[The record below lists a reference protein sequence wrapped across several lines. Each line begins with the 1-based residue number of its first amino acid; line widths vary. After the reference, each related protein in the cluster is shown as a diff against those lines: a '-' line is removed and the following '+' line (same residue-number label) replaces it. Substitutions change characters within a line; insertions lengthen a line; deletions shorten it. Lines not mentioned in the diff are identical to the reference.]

1 MLELKN
7 VTKIFNKGSI
17 DEKVVLS
24 NLNLNVEDGDFITI
38 IGSNGTGKSTLF
50 NCIAGSILIDDGQI
64 LLDNV
69 DISKVKEHKRAKYI
83 GRVFQDPMLG
93 TCPNL
98 TILENLSLSYMHTF
112 NKKYL
117 SRLNK
122 NDLAIIKEKCK
133 ELDMGLEERLNTPI
147 GLLSGGQRQALTL
160 LMATFAKPK
169 ILLLDEHTAALD
181 PKTSEKIMD
190 ITKNIVEKYHITT
203 LMITHNINNALNT
216 GNKTIVLNDGK
227 VYKILGE
234 ERKNYSYK
242 DILKLY
248 ESSKDGISDRDLL
261 F

>member
-1 MLELKN
+1 
-7 VTKIFNKGSI
+7 
-17 DEKVVLS
+17 
-24 NLNLNVEDGDFITI
+24 
-38 IGSNGTGKSTLF
+38 
-50 NCIAGSILIDDGQI
+50 
-64 LLDNV
+64 
-69 DISKVKEHKRAKYI
+69 
-83 GRVFQDPMLG
+83 MLG

-98 TILENLSLSYMHTF
+98 TILENLSLSYMHAF

-117 SRLNK
+117 SKLNK
-122 NDLAIIKEKCK
+122 NDLAIIKDKCK
-133 ELDMGLEERLNTPI
+133 ELDMGLEDRLNTPI

-181 PKTSEKIMD
+181 PKTSEKIMG

-203 LMITHNINNALNT
+203 LMITHNINNALSI
-216 GNKTIVLNDGK
+216 GNKTIVLDGGK
-227 VYKILGE
+227 VYKTLTTD
-234 ERKNYSYK
+234 RKDYTYK